1 MSADNEIIELTEQEK
16 LNRWRLLLGRYSEGS
31 LGNMSDSS
39 SYERMESM
47 LDYLYSKEYSGRG
60 MAGDGDGSGDSR
72 GGKTHGSGESN
83 LTVPDWITQV
93 RELFPAK
100 TVEIMEK
107 HALDRYN
114 MEELITDKETLEKLQ
129 PSTSLLKSI
138 MQMKHL
144 MKGDTLNT
152 ALRIVAKVVDE
163 LKRAM
168 ETKITAAINGKLN
181 KNSSSNL
188 KIARNL
194 DFHKTIRKNL
204 RNYDVENSR
213 LMVDKIFFNSRTKLT
228 NPWDI
233 IISIDESGSMLDS
246 VIHSAVMAGIF
257 SSLPSLRTKLFI
269 FDTAIV
275 DLSHKVDDI
284 VRTLMSVQ
292 LGGGTDIA
300 KAFKYCGQLIANPS
314 RTIVVMVTDLYSG
327 YDMFAEAKKVI
338 ETGAKLIIL
347 TSLDKD
353 AQPDYDK
360 EAAKTLVGLGAEVA
374 ALTPESLAKWIAEI
388 IS

>member
-1 MSADNEIIELTEQEK
+1 MLSEQEK
-16 LNRWRLLLGRYSEGS
+16 LNRWRLLLGRYSENS
-31 LGNMSDSS
+31 LGNMSDSR
-39 SYERMESM
+39 SYEQMESM
-47 LDYLYSKEYSGRG
+47 LDYLYSREYSGRG
-60 MAGDGDGSGDSR
+60 MAEEGRSYGNE
-72 GGKTHGSGESN
+72 ESQ
-83 LTVPDWITQV
+83 LTVPEWITQV

-107 HALDRYN
+107 HALDRYS

-129 PSTSLLKSI
+129 PSQSLLKSI

-144 MKGDTLNT
+144 MKGETLDT
-152 ALRIVAKVVDE
+152 AQRIVAKVVDE

-204 RNYDVENSR
+204 KNFDVENNR

-257 SSLPSLRTKLFI
+257 SALTSLRTKLFI
-269 FDTAIV
+269 FDTAVV
-275 DLSHKVDDI
+275 DLTHQIDDI

-327 YDMFAEAKKVI
+327 RDMYAEAKKII

-347 TSLDKD
+347 TSLDRD
-353 AQPDYDK
+353 SQPDYDK
-360 EAAKTLVGLGAEVA
+360 EAARVMVSLGAEVA